1 MRKILFLLGL
11 LIPVTVM
18 ADFESLRQQI
28 RHDYLTPIPS
38 EQTVLWNQHI
48 RNDGTWGDID
58 YTDRSRSLWQLEKH
72 LDRLVD
78 MSLAYEQST
87 KKDRRLLKNIKKG
100 LHHWFKKGY
109 RNDNWWYP
117 TDSPFYSLLIRQQKR
132 LCRRQSRRGSSICA
146 SSG

>member
-87 KKDRRLLKNIKKG
+87 KKDRRGIRRLVFPVG
-100 LHHWFKKGY
+100 CWHW
-109 RNDNWWYP
+109 
-117 TDSPFYSLLIRQQKR
+117 
-132 LCRRQSRRGSSICA
+132 RGFWTMI
-146 SSG
+146 